1 MDKREQI
8 LDVLFNSSRLDES
21 KENLE
26 EGFVGNVARA
36 AGTAVKHAAQNAVN
50 NVKNSFAITTA
61 QKNNA
66 RLRTQALQNAQAEE
80 KAANKQIAN
89 AGKAGKAAYKD
100 TMNNWTQKDCNNLL
114 TSIAKDFNNGNP
126 SLDGLVKGIQS
137 LLVGSRL
144 LHVAND
150 NSDTANQVQN
160 KSKNDDQETV
170 AQGKENA
177 NIARNG
183 QQQTNENLWLYT
195 RNLDYE
201 KLNEA
206 FGAGTVKT
214 ALKNIQNN
222 YQQYLGFKKKG
233 DVKQAKAFGAKT
245 FDALQSAATYLRSI
259 GKGFFNK
266 DTGKNLGGTI
276 DKSAY
281 DSFMKVLDKYVV
293 PGESGEQLFDALT
306 KPAEAPQDNASKNE
320 NVDNQN
326 TSNNQN
332 ADNNQNTGN
341 SQGVDANQNNADT
354 NQNNADSQNNTD
366 SQPNGQ
372 SNSAGDQ
379 VNNEQDANNTNQ
391 ANDANSATNQNSPSF
406 KTNPNFDV
414 NSASKKFGV
423 DANLITQI
431 IQEYEGANQ

>member
-8 LDVLFNSSRLDES
+8 LTVLFNSSRLDES

-137 LLVGSRL
+137 LLVGARL

-160 KSKNDDQETV
+160 KSKNDDQETI
-170 AQGKENA
+170 AQGKENV

-183 QQQTNENLWLYT
+183 QQQTNESAWLYT

-293 PGESGEQLFDALT
+293 QGKSGEQLFDALT
-306 KPAEAPQDNASKNE
+306 KPAETSQDNTSNDKNA
-320 NVDNQN
+320 DNQN
-326 TSNNQN
+326 TGNNQN
-332 ADNNQNTGN
+332 ADNNQNTDDN
-341 SQGVDANQNNADT
+341 QNVDANQNNT
-354 NQNNADSQNNTD
+354 NSQNNTD
-366 SQPNGQ
+366 NQNNTDGQ
-372 SNSAGDQ
+372 SNSDGNQA
-379 VNNEQDANNTNQ
+379 NNEQDANNTNQ
-391 ANDANSATNQNSPSF
+391 ANDANSTTNQNSSSF

-431 IQEYEGANQ
+431 IQEYEGTNQ

>member
-8 LDVLFNSSRLDES
+8 LNVLFNSSHLDEP

-26 EGFVGNVARA
+26 EGFVGNIARA

-50 NVKNSFAITTA
+50 DVKNSFAITTA

-114 TSIAKDFNNGNP
+114 SSIAKDFNNGNP

-137 LLVGSRL
+137 LLVGARL

-150 NSDTANQVQN
+150 NSTSANQVQN
-160 KSKNDDQETV
+160 KSRNDDQETV

-183 QQQTNENLWLYT
+183 QQQTNESSWLYN
-195 RNLDYE
+195 RNIYSE

-281 DSFMKVLDKYVV
+281 DSFMKVLDRYVV
-293 PGESGEQLFDALT
+293 PGKSGEQLFDALT
-306 KPAEAPQDNASKNE
+306 KPAENAQGDTNKDE
-320 NVDNQN
+320 NA
-326 TSNNQN
+326 NNQN
-332 ADNNQNTGN
+332 AGNNQGTE
-341 SQGVDANQNNADT
+341 DNQNP
-354 NQNNADSQNNTD
+354 Q
-366 SQPNGQ
+366 
-372 SNSAGDQ
+372 
-379 VNNEQDANNTNQ
+379 
-391 ANDANSATNQNSPSF
+391 SF
-406 KTNPNFDV
+406 KANPNFDV
-414 NSASKKFGV
+414 NNASKKLGI

-431 IQEYEGANQ
+431 IQEYEGTSK

>member
-8 LDVLFNSSRLDES
+8 LAVLFNSSHLDES

-100 TMNNWTQKDCNNLL
+100 TMNNWTQKDCNSLL
-114 TSIAKDFNNGNP
+114 SSIAKDFNNGNP

-137 LLVGSRL
+137 LLVGARL

-150 NSDTANQVQN
+150 GSDTANLIQN
-160 KSKNDDQETV
+160 KSRNDDQETV

-183 QQQTNENLWLYT
+183 QQQTNESSWLYT

-320 NVDNQN
+320 NADNQN

-332 ADNNQNTGN
+332 TDNNQNADDGQ
-341 SQGVDANQNNADT
+341 SVDANQNNAN
-354 NQNNADSQNNTD
+354 NQNDTA

-372 SNSAGDQ
+372 PNSNDNQA
-379 VNNEQDANNTNQ
+379 NNEQNTNNTNQ
-391 ANDANSATNQNSPSF
+391 VNGTDSANNQNAPSF
-406 KTNPNFDV
+406 KANPNFDV
-414 NSASKKFGV
+414 NNASKKFGV
-423 DANLITQI
+423 DASLITQI
-431 IQEYEGANQ
+431 IQEYEGTNQ

>member
-8 LDVLFNSSRLDES
+8 LNVLFNSSHLDES

-36 AGTAVKHAAQNAVN
+36 AGTAVKHAAQNYVN
-50 NVKNSFAITTA
+50 DFKNSFAITTA

-66 RLRTQALQNAQAEE
+66 RLRTQALKNAQAEE
-80 KAANKQIAN
+80 KAANKQIAD
-89 AGKAGKAAYKD
+89 AGKAGKTAYKD
-100 TMNNWTQKDCNNLL
+100 TMNNWTQKDCNSLL
-114 TSIAKDFNNGNP
+114 SSIAKDFNNGNP

-144 LHVAND
+144 LRVGND
-150 NSDTANQVQN
+150 NSNGADQVQN
-160 KSKNDDQETV
+160 KSKNDDQETL

-183 QQQTNENLWLYT
+183 QQQTNESLWLYN
-195 RNLDYE
+195 RNIYSE

-206 FGAGTVKT
+206 FGADTVKT

-233 DVKQAKAFGAKT
+233 NVEQAKAFGAKT

-293 PGESGEQLFDALT
+293 QGKTGEQLFDALT
-306 KPAEAPQDNASKNE
+306 KPAENAQGDTNKDE
-320 NVDNQN
+320 N
-326 TSNNQN
+326 
-332 ADNNQNTGN
+332 ANNQNTGN
-341 SQGVDANQNNADT
+341 NQDT
-354 NQNNADSQNNTD
+354 DD
-366 SQPNGQ
+366 
-372 SNSAGDQ
+372 
-379 VNNEQDANNTNQ
+379 
-391 ANDANSATNQNSPSF
+391 NQNSQSF
-406 KTNPNFDV
+406 KANPNFDV
-414 NSASKKFGV
+414 NSASKKLGI

-431 IQEYEGANQ
+431 IQEYEGTSK

>member
-8 LDVLFNSSRLDES
+8 LTVLFNSSQLDES

-66 RLRTQALQNAQAEE
+66 RLRTQALQSAQAEE
-80 KAANKQIAN
+80 KAANKQIAD

-100 TMNNWTQKDCNNLL
+100 TMDNWTQKDCNNLL

-137 LLVGSRL
+137 LLVGARL

-150 NSDTANQVQN
+150 DSSTAAQVQN
-160 KSKNDDQETV
+160 KSENDDKETL

-177 NIARNG
+177 NVARNG
-183 QQQTNENLWLYT
+183 QQQTNESSWLYT
-195 RNLDYE
+195 RNIDYE

-245 FDALQSAATYLRSI
+245 FDALQSAATYLRPI

-276 DKSAY
+276 DKAAY

-293 PGESGEQLFDALT
+293 QGKSGEQLFDALT
-306 KPAEAPQDNASKNE
+306 KPAKDAQANSDNNQNS
-320 NVDNQN
+320 DNQN
-326 TSNNQN
+326 NGQSNDQNNDNNQNNTDNNQTDSQSNNQN
-332 ADNNQNTGN
+332 NSTEQNNNQTDSN
-341 SQGVDANQNNADT
+341 ANQSNE
-354 NQNNADSQNNTD
+354 QNNQEQQAN
-366 SQPNGQ
+366 
-372 SNSAGDQ
+372 
-379 VNNEQDANNTNQ
+379 NNEQNNKP
-391 ANDANSATNQNSPSF
+391 AF
-406 KTNPNFDV
+406 KANPNFDI
-414 NSASKKFGV
+414 NAASKKFNI

-431 IQEYEGANQ
+431 IQDYENVSQ

>member
-8 LDVLFNSSRLDES
+8 LTVLFNSSHLDES

-137 LLVGSRL
+137 LLVGARL

-150 NSDTANQVQN
+150 NSSSANQVQN
-160 KSKNDDQETV
+160 KSENDDQETI

-183 QQQTNENLWLYT
+183 QQQTNESTWLYT

-233 DVKQAKAFGAKT
+233 DVKQAKAFGVKT

-293 PGESGEQLFDALT
+293 QGKSGEQLFDALT
-306 KPAEAPQDNASKNE
+306 KPAEVSQN
-320 NVDNQN
+320 N
-326 TSNNQN
+326 TSN
-332 ADNNQNTGN
+332 DE
-341 SQGVDANQNNADT
+341 
-354 NQNNADSQNNTD
+354 NADSQNNTD
-366 SQPNGQ
+366 SQSNGQ
-372 SNSAGDQ
+372 SNSDGDQ
-379 VNNEQDANNTNQ
+379 ANNEQDANNTNQ
-391 ANDANSATNQNSPSF
+391 ANDANSTTNQNLSSF

-431 IQEYEGANQ
+431 IQEYEGTNQ

>member
-8 LDVLFNSSRLDES
+8 LAVLFNSSHLDES

-80 KAANKQIAN
+80 KAANKQIAD

-100 TMNNWTQKDCNNLL
+100 TMNNWTQKDCNSLL
-114 TSIAKDFNNGNP
+114 SSIAKDFNNGNP

-137 LLVGSRL
+137 LLVGARL

-150 NSDTANQVQN
+150 NSSSANQVQN
-160 KSKNDDQETV
+160 KSKNDDQETI

-183 QQQTNENLWLYT
+183 QQQTNESSWLYT

-293 PGESGEQLFDALT
+293 QGKSGEQLFDALT
-306 KPAEAPQDNASKNE
+306 KPAGASQDNTSNDE
-320 NVDNQN
+320 NADNQN

-332 ADNNQNTGN
+332 ADNNQNTDDN
-341 SQGVDANQNNADT
+341 QNVDANQNNT
-354 NQNNADSQNNTD
+354 DSQNNTD
-366 SQPNGQ
+366 GQPNGQ

>member
-1 MDKREQI
+1 MDRREQI
-8 LDVLFNSSRLDES
+8 LAVLFNSSHLDES

-80 KAANKQIAN
+80 KAANKQIAD

-100 TMNNWTQKDCNNLL
+100 TMNNWTQKDCNSLL
-114 TSIAKDFNNGNP
+114 SSIAKDFNNGNP

-137 LLVGSRL
+137 LLVGARL

-150 NSDTANQVQN
+150 NSISANQVQN
-160 KSKNDDQETV
+160 KSKNDDQEIV

-183 QQQTNENLWLYT
+183 QQQTNESLWLYT

-245 FDALQSAATYLRSI
+245 FDALQSAATYLRSV

-293 PGESGEQLFDALT
+293 QGKSGEQLFDALT
-306 KPAEAPQDNASKNE
+306 KPAEAPQDNASKDE
-320 NVDNQN
+320 NADNQN

-332 ADNNQNTGN
+332 TDNNQNADD
-341 SQGVDANQNNADT
+341 SQSVDANQNNAN
-354 NQNNADSQNNTD
+354 NQNDTD

-372 SNSAGDQ
+372 PNSNDNQA
-379 VNNEQDANNTNQ
+379 NNEQNTNNTNQ
-391 ANDANSATNQNSPSF
+391 ANDTNSANNQNTPSF
-406 KTNPNFDV
+406 KANPNFDV

>member
-8 LDVLFNSSRLDES
+8 LTVLFNSSHLDES

-26 EGFVGNVARA
+26 EGFVGNIARA

-50 NVKNSFAITTA
+50 DVKNSFAITTA

-114 TSIAKDFNNGNP
+114 SSIAKDFNNGNP

-137 LLVGSRL
+137 LLVGARL

-160 KSKNDDQETV
+160 KSKNDDWETV
-170 AQGKENA
+170 AQGRENA

-183 QQQTNENLWLYT
+183 QQQTNESSWLYT

-206 FGAGTVKT
+206 FGAGTVKA

-293 PGESGEQLFDALT
+293 PGKSGEQLFDALT
-306 KPAEAPQDNASKNE
+306 KPAEAPQDNISNDE
-320 NVDNQN
+320 NADNQN
-326 TSNNQN
+326 TGNNQN
-332 ADNNQNTGN
+332 ADNNQNTDDN
-341 SQGVDANQNNADT
+341 QNVDANQNNT
-354 NQNNADSQNNTD
+354 NSQNNTD
-366 SQPNGQ
+366 NQNNTDGQ
-372 SNSAGDQ
+372 SNSDGNQA
-379 VNNEQDANNTNQ
+379 NNEQDANNTNQ
-391 ANDANSATNQNSPSF
+391 ANDANSTTNQNSSSF

-431 IQEYEGANQ
+431 IQEYEGTNQ